1 MKDLPQE
8 LIPIFN
14 AGQACGW
21 ISMYLFMVIF
31 VIYGLE
37 AVKPFWLFSLLA
49 WPVHKMAEWFSF
61 TL

>member
-14 AGQACGW
+14 AGQACGFA
-21 ISMYLFMVIF
+21 SMYLFMVVF
-31 VIYGLE
+31 AVCGLE
-37 AVKPFWLFSLLA
+37 AVKPCWLILLLA
-49 WPVHKMAEWFSF
+49 WPVHLMAEWFSF